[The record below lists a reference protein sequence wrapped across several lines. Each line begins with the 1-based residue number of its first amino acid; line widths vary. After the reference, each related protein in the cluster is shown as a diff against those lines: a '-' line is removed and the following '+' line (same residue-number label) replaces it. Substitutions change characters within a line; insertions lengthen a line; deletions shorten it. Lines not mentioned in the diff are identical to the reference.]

1 MLLLLQIFVLDHLG
15 RFVPILSQ
23 DTLKS
28 HTLQSKKKVSR
39 TLQMMHSSSMFC
51 TRGGCVWYEFWCLDS
66 VVILHLLCK
75 KQAESAIQNLALSSG
90 HSSQQSMI
98 TAYVGEMLQILPHP
112 KFWALRSLGA
122 LVYCRLLKSAFLL
135 NADTLERYVNPP
147 LQHKIQMV

>member
-1 MLLLLQIFVLDHLG
+1 
-15 RFVPILSQ
+15 
-23 DTLKS
+23 
-28 HTLQSKKKVSR
+28 
-39 TLQMMHSSSMFC
+39 
-51 TRGGCVWYEFWCLDS
+51 
-66 VVILHLLCK
+66 VVVLHLLCK

-98 TAYVGEMLQILPHP
+98 AAYVGEMLQILPHP

-147 LQHKIQMV
+147 LHKIQMV